1 MELSISDERMK
12 GLMKD
17 AIVEILKEKKE
28 MLYEAMMEAIED
40 IGLANAIR
48 EGRKGKFVREDK
60 ILKILEG

>member
-40 IGLANAIR
+40 IGLANAIS